1 MNIYIR
7 YRYINT
13 IRTGVLSDENAKHF
27 RPMDDIAHNRHLGV
41 PHIAKHTRTTR
52 KRKQGYRVTQKPRA
66 AYMAHHELAQL
77 MNPDNMKESLPAFS
91 THMFASMRPRP
102 PAFFRNTVE
111 EFKRK
116 YPSLANRAILDES
129 AYWFEITGLDPM
141 PFFLEGKTLMFPLV
155 PVDELVQQ
163 SISIGSPSSFV

>member
-1 MNIYIR
+1 
-7 YRYINT
+7 
-13 IRTGVLSDENAKHF
+13 
-27 RPMDDIAHNRHLGV
+27 
-41 PHIAKHTRTTR
+41 
-52 KRKQGYRVTQKPRA
+52 
-66 AYMAHHELAQL
+66 
-77 MNPDNMKESLPAFS
+77 
-91 THMFASMRPRP
+91 MFASMRPRP